1 MLFILDPNKPD
12 AQFPPVE
19 QAEQEPDGLL
29 AVGGDLSVPRLLNAY
44 KSGIFPWYNEDQP
57 ILWWSP
63 NPRTVLYPE
72 RLRVSRSLHRRMR
85 TCGYT
90 LTIDQAFHKVIAT
103 CAEPRK
109 QQAETWISPE
119 MQHAYVELFRHNH
132 AHSIEVWDGN
142 DLVGG
147 LYGVA
152 IGRVFFG
159 ESMFSRRNDASKIA
173 LVLLTKR
180 LMAWGYRF
188 IDCQIYSEHLSS
200 MGAQEIQR
208 ADFCDL
214 LATWCNSEP
223 DATAWLSDGPATDI
237 AAHDMCHDQR

>member
-44 KSGIFPWYNEDQP
+44 KSGIFPWYNEGQP

-63 NPRTVLYPE
+63 DPRTILYPG
-72 RLRVSRSLHRRMR
+72 RLRVSRSLHKRIRA
-85 TCGYT
+85 CGYT
-90 LTIDQAFHKVIAT
+90 LTIDQAFQQVIAA

-119 MQHAYVELFRHNH
+119 MQRAYVDLFRHNH
-132 AHSIEVWDGN
+132 SHSIEVWDEN

-152 IGRVFFG
+152 IGCVFFG

-173 LVLLTKR
+173 LAFLTKR
-180 LMAWGYRF
+180 LIAWGYKL

-208 ADFCDL
+208 VDFCDL

-223 DATAWLSDGPATDI
+223 HATAWLADDLAMSIDAKDLS
-237 AAHDMCHDQR
+237 HDRQ